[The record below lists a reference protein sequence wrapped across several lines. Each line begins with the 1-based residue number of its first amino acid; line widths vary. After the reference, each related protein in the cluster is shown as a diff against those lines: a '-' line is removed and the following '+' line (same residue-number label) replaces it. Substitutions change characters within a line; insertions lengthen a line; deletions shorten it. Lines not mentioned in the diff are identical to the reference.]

1 MLIAIDQASV
11 VIMSATSI
19 GRRVLPLVALVA
31 GCVAALVS
39 DVAHVRREPAR
50 ETSAATA
57 ASTPSQPASGTRDES
72 SPALAAAEAHAA
84 AVAAEPAGSLGSPV
98 TDQSVPAFDIAR
110 IERTGEAV
118 IAGRAVPGATVD
130 LLRNGER
137 LGGAVADPSGQF
149 VMILPRLPPGNYE
162 LTLSARSPDGTLATS
177 KQGMLVALDEV
188 GSSSGAAPS
197 RADAPSNV
205 ADTATTKGLS
215 RDIRSAQARLLSQPP
230 LQAAKRE
237 TKISQPPHEL
247 AAVSRS
253 DGASASPGGAPMTS
267 TSVVS
272 RGDSLWRISRVTY
285 GAGQRYVAVYRANRD
300 QIRDPNLIYPGQIIV
315 LPMKAR

>member
-1 MLIAIDQASV
+1 MCGAS
-11 VIMSATSI
+11 
-19 GRRVLPLVALVA
+19 RR
-31 GCVAALVS
+31 GK
-39 DVAHVRREPAR
+39 
-50 ETSAATA
+50 TSAATA

-98 TDQSVPAFDIAR
+98 TDQSVPAFDLAR

-118 IAGRAVPGATVD
+118 IAGRAVPRATVD
-130 LLRNGER
+130 LLRNGEP

-188 GSSSGAAPS
+188 GSSSGVAPS

-215 RDIRSAQARLLSQPP
+215 QDIRSAQARLLSQPP

-267 TSVVS
+267 TRVVS

-285 GAGQRYVAVYRANRD
+285 GVGQRYVAVYRANRD
-300 QIRDPNLIYPGQIIV
+300 QIRNPNLIYPGQIIV

>member
-11 VIMSATSI
+11 LIMSATSI

-39 DVAHVRREPAR
+39 DVGNVRREPAR
-50 ETSAATA
+50 ETSAETA

-130 LLRNGER
+130 LLRNGEP

-188 GSSSGAAPS
+188 GSSSGVAPS
-197 RADAPSNV
+197 RADAPANV

-215 RDIRSAQARLLSQPP
+215 QDIRSAQARLLSQPP

-267 TSVVS
+267 TRVVS

-285 GAGQRYVAVYRANRD
+285 GVGQRYVAVYRANRD
-300 QIRDPNLIYPGQIIV
+300 QIRNPNLIYPGQIIV

>member
-11 VIMSATSI
+11 LIMSATSI
-19 GRRVLPLVALVA
+19 GRGVLPLVALVA

-72 SPALAAAEAHAA
+72 PPAFAAAKAHAA

-130 LLRNGER
+130 LLRNGEP

-215 RDIRSAQARLLSQPP
+215 RDPAQARLLSQPP

-267 TSVVS
+267 TRVVS

-285 GAGQRYVAVYRANRD
+285 GVGQRYVAVYRANRD
-300 QIRDPNLIYPGQIIV
+300 QIRNPNLIYPGQIIV

>member
-1 MLIAIDQASV
+1 
-11 VIMSATSI
+11 MSATSI
-19 GRRVLPLVALVA
+19 GRGVLPLVALVA

-39 DVAHVRREPAR
+39 DVAHVRREPAW

-57 ASTPSQPASGTRDES
+57 ASTRSQPASGTRDES

-84 AVAAEPAGSLGSPV
+84 AVGAEPAGSLGSPA

-188 GSSSGAAPS
+188 ESSSGVAPS

-205 ADTATTKGLS
+205 ADTATIKSLS
-215 RDIRSAQARLLSQPP
+215 QDIRSAQARLLSQPP

-267 TSVVS
+267 TRVVS

-285 GAGQRYVAVYRANRD
+285 GVGERYVAVYRANRD
-300 QIRDPNLIYPGQIIV
+300 KIRNPNLIYPDQIIV
-315 LPMKAR
+315 LPKKAR

>member
-11 VIMSATSI
+11 LIMSATSI

-50 ETSAATA
+50 ETSAETA

-267 TSVVS
+267 TRVVS

-285 GAGQRYVAVYRANRD
+285 GVGQRYVAVYRANRD
-300 QIRDPNLIYPGQIIV
+300 QIRNPNLIYPGQIIV

>member
-11 VIMSATSI
+11 LIMSATSI

-50 ETSAATA
+50 ETSAETA

-130 LLRNGER
+130 LLRNGEP

-267 TSVVS
+267 TRVVS

-285 GAGQRYVAVYRANRD
+285 GVGQRYVAVYRANRD
-300 QIRDPNLIYPGQIIV
+300 QIRNPNLIYPGQIIV